1 MPARQPVH
9 AMSVCAA
16 AGPHRRAV
24 RRTPL
29 LAAAAPPAPAALPGA
44 KKLQDLTAVERA
56 VDVAVSATS
65 SLLNGA
71 IFGAFFGLVSGA
83 WSTRS
88 GAGALAEARANGQSW
103 GGISGIYAGLQTL
116 ARVVRNTDDRW
127 NNVLGA
133 CGSGAAFSIKQGP
146 RAAAQGCVSFAG
158 LSYLIDVFTSPKDAS
173 DDLDASSEK
182 YLSDEAILRKKR

>member
-1 MPARQPVH
+1 MPSHQPRY
-9 AMSVCAA
+9 AMSACAA
-16 AGPHRRAV
+16 VGPVRRGS
-24 RRTPL
+24 RRTPV
-29 LAAAAPPAPAALPGA
+29 LAAAAPPPPAALPGA

-56 VDVAVSATS
+56 IDVAVSATS

-71 IFGAFFGLVSGA
+71 VSGA
-83 WSTRS
+83 WTTRS
-88 GAGALAEARANGQSW
+88 AAGALAEAKSNGQSW

-133 CGSGAAFSIKQGP
+133 CGSGAVFSIKQGP

-158 LSYLIDVFTSPKDAS
+158 LSYLIDVFASPKDAE
-173 DDLDASSEK
+173 DVDTTNGK
-182 YLSDEAILRKKR
+182 GLSDEAVLRKKR